1 MYHIFFIHSFV
12 DGHLGS
18 FPVLATVNSAAVNTG
33 VHIPFLITAFP
44 GYMPRNEIAGTYG
57 VLPMFS
63 AKSFVVPGLMFRSF
77 IHFELFLCMV
87 LDNVPNSFFY
97 M

>member
-1 MYHIFFIHSFV
+1 M
-12 DGHLGS
+12 
-18 FPVLATVNSAAVNTG
+18 
-33 VHIPFLITAFP
+33 AFP
-44 GYMPRNEIAGTYG
+44 GYMPRNEIAGAYG

-63 AKSFVVPGLMFRSF
+63 SKSFIVPGLMFRPF